1 MEIGPY
7 CHGRNCSPLNALLSD
22 VQVTLIS
29 QGVHPQRG
37 VKQVQGWGMRQT
49 HSPGGAT
56 AAEFFVG
63 VIFRVSIRQIKY
75 NYSN

>member
-1 MEIGPY
+1 
-7 CHGRNCSPLNALLSD
+7 
-22 VQVTLIS
+22 LIS

-56 AAEFFVG
+56 AAAFFVR
-63 VIFRVSIRQIKY
+63 VIFRVSIRKTSITIVINVILFSVKLTKQY
-75 NYSN
+75 